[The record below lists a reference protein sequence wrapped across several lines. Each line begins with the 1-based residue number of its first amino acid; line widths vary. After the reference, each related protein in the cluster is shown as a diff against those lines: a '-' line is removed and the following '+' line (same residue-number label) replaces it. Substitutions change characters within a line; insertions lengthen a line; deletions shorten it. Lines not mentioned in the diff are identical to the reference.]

1 MAEEVQDFLYE
12 NNKKYPFSFAK
23 MNKYYLFPFFV
34 PIVCFA
40 TKFCTEKVKKG
51 PEEKSDIKPD
61 VEHTFVFVYT
71 IINSSCHILGGLLY
85 FVSILRTTSLKKL
98 AKKKFFK
105 KKNEKTFRVI
115 IIKPN
120 NNKCEKFKIAGILFG
135 MALILDLYNGLKGY
149 ALNQQQLEKRLYFL
163 FFFTLFNVCFM
174 KKIYKHQKV
183 SLLIA
188 GLGMFILFIIYFI
201 YLDYSNYHPIYD
213 ILLFF
218 GSFLYS
224 LYLVLVKY
232 LTLNHGMSPF
242 SVLLFIGLISTSL
255 TMLGFS
261 SFSYYKKRDFS
272 YITNVFHCS
281 DENYVCFGNYRD
293 DFIIYFAENSV
304 LQVLIYLVIYYF
316 SPEVFAI
323 SDIISPMLSFIQKCI
338 KKKIQ
343 GKTIYPIQIIFN
355 SFGYLIVLLGAF
367 IYNEIIILNF
377 YGLSKNTWK
386 NIDLRGEEDLDMDLY
401 SDSNSIG
408 EYIIEDSKE
417 IELKKKDGK
426 EDIFDENED
435 KDEDKHEDKG
445 KDEDED
451 EDRENKE
458 INNKE

>member
-1 MAEEVQDFLYE
+1 MSETVGDYLYE
-12 NNKKYPFSFAK
+12 NNNNCPFSFAK
-23 MNKYYLFPFFV
+23 MNKYYLFPFLV

-51 PEEKSDIKPD
+51 PKEKSENEIDTD
-61 VEHTFVFVYT
+61 VKHTFVFVYT

-85 FVSILRTTSLKKL
+85 FVSLFRTTSLKKL
-98 AKKKFFK
+98 AKKKFSK
-105 KKNEKTFRVI
+105 KKENDENAFSAINLKEKRNRYI
-115 IIKPN
+115 LR
-120 NNKCEKFKIAGILFG
+120 CKIAGILFG
-135 MALILDLYNGLKGY
+135 MALILDLYNTLKGY
-149 ALNQQQLEKRLYFL
+149 ALNNQQLEKRLYFL
-163 FFFTLFNVCFM
+163 FFFTLFNKFF
-174 KKIYKHQKV
+174 KKKMYKHQKI

-188 GLGMFILFIIYFI
+188 GLGMFILFLIYFI
-201 YLDYSNYHPIYD
+201 YLDYKNYRPIYD

-232 LTLNHGMSPF
+232 LTLNYGMSPF

-281 DENYVCFGNYRD
+281 DINYVCFGNYRN
-293 DFIIYFAENSV
+293 DFIIYLFEDAV

-338 KKKIQ
+338 KKKLQ
-343 GKTIYPIQIIFN
+343 GKPNNPVQITFN
-355 SFGYLIVLLGAF
+355 SLGYVIVLLGAF
-367 IYNEIIILNF
+367 IYNEIIVLNF
-377 YGLSKNTWK
+377 YGLNRNTWK
-386 NIDLRGEEDLDMDLY
+386 NIDLRGEKDLDMELY

-408 EYIIEDSKE
+408 EYIIEEPKE
-417 IELKKKDGK
+417 IELQKKDEK
-426 EDIFDENED
+426 EDIDTSENEN
-435 KDEDKHEDKG
+435 KDEG
-445 KDEDED
+445 K
-451 EDRENKE
+451 ENKE
-458 INNKE
+458 NNNKE